1 MDFIKRSL
9 FKQLE
14 QRQQLQIGFNCAIE
28 RAKKKE
34 KGKKNMT
41 PTVHFRLSLARSLT
55 LSGKKLGITATE
67 FYFYF

>member
-1 MDFIKRSL
+1 MFLEKQVLISSL
-9 FKQLE
+9 TNIIFW
-14 QRQQLQIGFNCAIE
+14 IE
-28 RAKKKE
+28 KKE
-34 KGKKNMT
+34 RKGKKNMT